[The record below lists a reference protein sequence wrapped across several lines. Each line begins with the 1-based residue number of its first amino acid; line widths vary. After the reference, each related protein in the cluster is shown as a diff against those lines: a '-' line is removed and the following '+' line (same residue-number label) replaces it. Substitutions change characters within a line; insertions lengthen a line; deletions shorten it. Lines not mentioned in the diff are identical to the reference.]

1 MKITAIKSFIIA
13 ALVIILLYAL
23 GLFLPIILKSKPQSN
38 FKINPTLIIFYLV
51 IRFSVGK
58 KKEIEESKH
67 LTTYLGGVRILILIL
82 AAVGL
87 ILWFFI

>member
-1 MKITAIKSFIIA
+1 MFDKNMI
-13 ALVIILLYAL
+13 LVVIFVL
-23 GLFLPIILKSKPQSN
+23 
-38 FKINPTLIIFYLV
+38 LIIFYLV

-58 KKEIEESKH
+58 KREIEESKH

>member
-1 MKITAIKSFIIA
+1 MFDKNMI
-13 ALVIILLYAL
+13 LVVIFVL
-23 GLFLPIILKSKPQSN
+23 
-38 FKINPTLIIFYLV
+38 LIIFYLV
-51 IRFSVGK
+51 IRLGVGK

-67 LTTYLGGVRILILIL
+67 LTAYLGGVRILILIL

>member
-1 MKITAIKSFIIA
+1 MFDKNMI
-13 ALVIILLYAL
+13 LVVIFVL
-23 GLFLPIILKSKPQSN
+23 
-38 FKINPTLIIFYLV
+38 LIIFYLV